1 MSKDGK
7 VVDSWDDLSSIS
19 TDKLIK
25 LRDVAAD
32 NMRELAS
39 SLEEERMHHVT
50 ILMELSKR
58 KDR

>member
-7 VVDSWDDLSSIS
+7 VVESWDDLSNIP

-32 NMRELAS
+32 NMRELAL
-39 SLEEERMHHVT
+39 SLEEERIMHIS
-50 ILMELSKR
+50 ILMEISKR
-58 KDR
+58 VDR